1 MSTIRVAVI
10 ATGFGKAVHI
20 PVLKHH
26 SSTEVIAIYN
36 HDLAKSKAIADSH
49 QIPYVFDDFK
59 NLLSLSKINPVSL
72 SRPLLLH

>member
-1 MSTIRVAVI
+1 MSTIHVAVI

-20 PVLKHH
+20 SGLKHH

-36 HDLAKSKAIADSH
+36 HDLVKSKAIADSQ

-59 NLLSLSKINPVSL
+59 NLLSLSKINAVSL
-72 SRPLLLH
+72 SGPLLLH